1 MGIPMKQDIR
11 SAFAPTM
18 KKLTS
23 WGGDKG
29 RNSLPPRDAGSGDF
43 TLVKRIVKLRDVK
56 NVEKHLP
63 EIIGK
68 ALARAWVDRYF
79 SVELMRDPKGLLHS
93 HGVHL
98 PDNISIETETAANE
112 RQRIVVYERQT
123 NGALRRLLYL
133 QLVMMAG
140 K

>member
-1 MGIPMKQDIR
+1 MKQDIR
-11 SAFAPTM
+11 SAFAPTLR
-18 KKLTS
+18 KLAS
-23 WGGDKG
+23 WGGEAQG
-29 RNSLPPRDAGSGDF
+29 GNQGPREAGSGDF
-43 TLVKRIVKLRDVK
+43 TLVKRIVKLRDIK

-63 EIIGK
+63 EILGK

-98 PDNISIETETAANE
+98 PDSISIETETAANE
-112 RQRIVVYERQT
+112 RQRIVVYERQA
-123 NGALRRLLYL
+123 NGASRRLLYL